1 MCYVLWAYAVVCL
14 PVCILCSVGSV
25 HCFNNGT
32 CAGGFCHCPPG
43 FEGRYCEQ
51 GECLQAACDAC
62 TCMHDASS
70 PGFAEHMSPMQLWG
84 EYCAV
89 HMTCDVGHLL
99 PVRAETMWQWVLSE
113 RGELFPWG
121 VCLPRWIWGRF
132 LRSYPM

>member
-1 MCYVLWAYAVVCL
+1 MGHALEGSATVLQGLRGGTANRV
-14 PVCILCSVGSV
+14 SVYKL
-25 HCFNNGT
+25 
-32 CAGGFCHCPPG
+32 
-43 FEGRYCEQ
+43 R
-51 GECLQAACDAC
+51 DAC

-99 PVRAETMWQWVLSE
+99 PIRAETMWQWVLSE